1 MSEAN
6 RKEKEL
12 LGAEVRVIVEV
23 DCKPVGS
30 LSLDVDRLWPLIN
43 HRQTD
48 PLNIGWIDSQRYD
61 AVLRAAVVKQLS
73 NRLSG
78 QLYQV
83 LGAEIVKAELDVESL
98 RLKAEAA
105 AQTFGRSREEVEKFV
120 AESHRTPTEFYNFFW
135 DYMLDDRDVVDLKKE
150 WKASGKS

>member
-12 LGAEVRVIVEV
+12 AAEVRVIVEV
-23 DCKPVGS
+23 DGKPVGF

-48 PLNIGWIDSQRYD
+48 PLNIGWIDAERYD

-83 LGAEIVKAELDVESL
+83 LGAEIVKAEWDVESFA
-98 RLKAEAA
+98 LKAEAA

-120 AESHRTPTEFYNFFW
+120 AESNRTPMEFDNFFW
-135 DYMLDDRDVVDLKKE
+135 DYMLDDRDVVVDLKKE